1 MVEYD
6 YSYFINNTDVSQ
18 DLLEIM
24 DQEMR
29 LRNYSRR
36 TIEAYTH
43 VARELFK
50 CYKKPIRELP
60 EEEIKQF
67 LTNKLD
73 HGSSSQT
80 IALYANAINFI
91 FREIYKKA
99 DFQPIRH
106 PRKTHK
112 LPEVLSRDEVSALLQ
127 ATNNIKHRTLLA
139 LAYGAGLR
147 VSEVMNVRV
156 ADVDIAGK
164 TIRVRQGKGK
174 KDRISV
180 LSDKIAEDLQKCAEG
195 KIGNAYLFE
204 SERGGKLTTA
214 TAQKVFYQCMRKAGI
229 NKPASFHSLRHSFA
243 THLLENG
250 VDVRYVQELLGHT
263 NIRTTQIY
271 THVSNPSIKN
281 IKSPL

>member
-1 MVEYD
+1 MPD
-6 YSYFINNTDVSQ
+6 
-18 DLLEIM
+18 
-24 DQEMR
+24 
-29 LRNYSRR
+29 
-36 TIEAYTH
+36 
-43 VARELFK
+43 K
-50 CYKKPIRELP
+50 
-60 EEEIKQF
+60 EIKQF
-67 LTNKLD
+67 LIRKLD
-73 HGSSSQT
+73 KGHSSQT

-91 FREIYKKA
+91 FREIYKQA
-99 DFQPIRH
+99 SFNTIRH
-106 PRKTHK
+106 PKKTHK
-112 LPEVLSRDEVSALLQ
+112 LPEVLSREEIGSLLQ

-156 ADVDIAGK
+156 CDVDIAGK

-180 LSDKIAEDLQKCAEG
+180 LSDKIVEDLKKCAEG
-195 KIGNAYLFE
+195 KVGSAYLFE

-214 TAQKVFYQCMRKAGI
+214 TAQKVFYQCLRKAGI
-229 NKPASFHSLRHSFA
+229 NQPASFHSLRHSFA

-250 VDVRYVQELLGHT
+250 VDIRYVQELLGHA

-271 THVSNPSIKN
+271 THVTNPAIRN

>member
-1 MVEYD
+1 MAQGLIEVME
-6 YSYFINNTDVSQ
+6 
-18 DLLEIM
+18 
-24 DQEMR
+24 QEMR

-43 VARELFK
+43 VALELFQF
-50 CYKKPIRELP
+50 CKKPIRELS
-60 EEEIKQF
+60 EEEIKKF

-73 HGSSSQT
+73 HGCSSQT

-91 FREIYKKA
+91 FREIYKQA
-99 DFQPIRH
+99 SFNPIRH
-106 PRKTHK
+106 PKRTHK
-112 LPEVLSRDEVSALLQ
+112 LPEVLSREEISALLQ

-147 VSEVMNVRV
+147 VSEAMNVRV
-156 ADVDIAGK
+156 CDVDIGGE

-180 LSDKIAEDLQKCAEG
+180 ISDKIKEDLKKCADG
-195 KIGNAYLFE
+195 KAGSAYLFE

-250 VDVRYVQELLGHT
+250 VDVRYVQELLGHA

-271 THVSNPSIKN
+271 THVTNPSIKN

>member
-1 MVEYD
+1 MAQGL
-6 YSYFINNTDVSQ
+6 I
-18 DLLEIM
+18 EIM
-24 DQEMR
+24 EQEMR

-36 TIEAYTH
+36 TIEAYTR
-43 VARELFK
+43 VARDLFHL
-50 CYKKPIRELP
+50 YRKPIRELHD
-60 EEEIKQF
+60 EEIKRF
-67 LTNKLD
+67 LAGKLD
-73 HGSSSQT
+73 KGCSSQT
-80 IALYANAINFI
+80 IALCANAINFI
-91 FREIYKKA
+91 FREIYKQA
-99 DFQPIRH
+99 SFNPIRH
-106 PRKTHK
+106 PKKTHK
-112 LPEVLSRDEVSALLQ
+112 LPEVLSREEIEALLQ

-147 VSEVMNVRV
+147 VSEVVGVRV

-180 LSDKIAEDLQKCAEG
+180 LSDKIAEDLRKCAEG
-195 KIGNAYLFE
+195 KVGSAYLFE

-214 TAQKVFYQCMRKAGI
+214 TPQKVFYQCLRKAGI
-229 NKPASFHSLRHSFA
+229 DKPASFHSLRHSFA

-250 VDVRYVQELLGHT
+250 VDVRYVQELLGHA

-271 THVSNPSIKN
+271 THVTNPSIRN